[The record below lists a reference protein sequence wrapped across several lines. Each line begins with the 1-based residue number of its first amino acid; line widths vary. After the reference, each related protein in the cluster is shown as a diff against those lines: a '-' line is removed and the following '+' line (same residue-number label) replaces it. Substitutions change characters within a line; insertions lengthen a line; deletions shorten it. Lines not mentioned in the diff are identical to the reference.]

1 MVIDGSQDSLER
13 ALQRFEK
20 GVSTPWPDRAKLAS
34 QLGDSLRSIKTP
46 ESLVLAVRLL
56 KHLAE
61 DEKWE
66 VRKATAESLMH
77 LRSDEFDVL
86 ISRLAND
93 STAWVRKA
101 AERTLARR
109 KRLEQVETKKRQRI
123 EGVYDDYD
131 WFVEKYGRTAADRA
145 LRIGERYFEI
155 LASAATHEIRGV
167 LTSLIGVLEQL
178 SKDGVSAAD
187 RAAGLEKAQERAAFL
202 DRILDDMKGYAQ
214 ELSCDFQRENLRDIV
229 DAAIELVEDKIR
241 STGRSLADVDVL
253 NEVESFVFLEAS
265 RYQMV
270 QVFENVIRNA
280 FESTDENG
288 RIRITGDLGDEK
300 RIVVSISDNGVGMSP
315 EEIKDAFIP
324 FKTSKKNQGGTGFGL
339 AIAKKIVQAHG
350 GTIVMESIEDQGTT
364 VVITLPLTQEDRLD
378 A

>member
-1 MVIDGSQDSLER
+1 M
-13 ALQRFEK
+13 
-20 GVSTPWPDRAKLAS
+20 
-34 QLGDSLRSIKTP
+34 
-46 ESLVLAVRLL
+46 
-56 KHLAE
+56 
-61 DEKWE
+61 
-66 VRKATAESLMH
+66 
-77 LRSDEFDVL
+77 
-86 ISRLAND
+86 
-93 STAWVRKA
+93 
-101 AERTLARR
+101 
-109 KRLEQVETKKRQRI
+109 
-123 EGVYDDYD
+123 
-131 WFVEKYGRTAADRA
+131 
-145 LRIGERYFEI
+145 
-155 LASAATHEIRGV
+155 
-167 LTSLIGVLEQL
+167 LEQL

-241 STGRSLADVDVL
+241 STGRSLSAVEVL
-253 NEVESFVFLEAS
+253 SEVEDFVFLEAS

-324 FKTSKKNQGGTGFGL
+324 FRTSKKNQGGTGFGL

-350 GTIVMESIEDQGTT
+350 GSIVMESTEDQGTT

>member
-1 MVIDGSQDSLER
+1 MLIDGSRDSIER
-13 ALQRFEK
+13 ALQRLEQ
-20 GVSTPWPDRAKLAS
+20 GDAMPWPDRAKLAA
-34 QLGDSLRSIKTP
+34 QLGECLRSIRTP
-46 ESLVLAVRLL
+46 EAISVAVRLL
-56 KHLAE
+56 RNLAD

-86 ISRLAND
+86 ISHLAND

-109 KRLEQVETKKRQRI
+109 KRLEQVETKKRERI
-123 EGVYDDYD
+123 EGVFDDYD
-131 WFVEKYGRTAADRA
+131 WFMEKYGRTAADRA

-167 LTSLIGVLEQL
+167 LTSLTGALEQL
-178 SKDGVSAAD
+178 ERDGLSVAD
-187 RAAGLEKAQERAAFL
+187 HAAGLAKARERAAFL
-202 DRILDDMKGYAQ
+202 NRILNDMKGYAQ
-214 ELSCDFQRENLRDIV
+214 ELSCDFHRENMRDIV
-229 DAAIELVEDKIR
+229 DAAIELVEDKVR
-241 STGRSLADVDVL
+241 STGRSLTDAEVTNQVADFVL
-253 NEVESFVFLEAS
+253 LEAS
-265 RYQMV
+265 RYQLV

-280 FESTDENG
+280 FESTEANG
-288 RIRITGDLGDEK
+288 RIRITSDLADEK
-300 RIVVSISDNGVGMSP
+300 CIVVSVADNGVGMSP

-324 FKTSKKNQGGTGFGL
+324 SKTSKKNQGGTGFGL

-350 GTIVMESIEDQGTT
+350 GAISMRSAEDQGTT
-364 VVITLPLTQEDRLD
+364 VEITLPLTQQDRLD

>member
-1 MVIDGSQDSLER
+1 MVIDGGQDSLER
-13 ALQRFEK
+13 ALRRFDE
-20 GVSTPWPDRAKLAS
+20 GDPMPWPERAELAS
-34 QLGDSLRSIKTP
+34 QMGDCLRSIRTP
-46 ESLVLAVRLL
+46 EALVLAVRLL
-56 KHLAE
+56 RRLAE

-77 LRSDEFDVL
+77 LRSNEFDVL

-101 AERTLARR
+101 AQRTLARR

-167 LTSLIGVLEQL
+167 LTSLIGALEQL
-178 SKDGVSAAD
+178 GEDGVS
-187 RAAGLEKAQERAAFL
+187 AAGLEKAQERAAFL
-202 DRILDDMKGYAQ
+202 NRILDDMKGYAQ
-214 ELSCDFQRENLRDIV
+214 ELSCDFQRENLREIV
-229 DAAIELVEDKIR
+229 DAAIDLVADKVR
-241 STGRSLADVDVL
+241 STDRSLADVDVV
-253 NEVESFVFLEAS
+253 NEVEGFVFIEAS

-280 FESTDENG
+280 FESTDEKG

-315 EEIKDAFIP
+315 DEIKDAFIP

-350 GTIVMESIEDQGTT
+350 GGIAMESAEDQGTT
-364 VVITLPLTQEDRLD
+364 VKITLPLTQQDRLD
-378 A
+378 R

>member
-13 ALQRFEK
+13 ALQRFDE

-34 QLGDSLRSIKTP
+34 QLGDSLRSIRTP
-46 ESLVLAVRLL
+46 EALVLAVRLL
-56 KHLAE
+56 RHLAE

-178 SKDGVSAAD
+178 SKDGVSPVD
-187 RAAGLEKAQERAAFL
+187 RATGLEKAQERAAFL

-253 NEVESFVFLEAS
+253 NEIESFVFLEAS

-300 RIVVSISDNGVGMSP
+300 RITVSVIDNGVGMSP

-324 FKTSKKNQGGTGFGL
+324 FRTSKKNQGGTGFGL
-339 AIAKKIVQAHG
+339 AIAKSIISAHG
-350 GTIVMESIEDQGTT
+350 GSIRAESEPGKFTRLT
-364 VVITLPLTQEDRLD
+364 FTLPK
-378 A
+378 

>member
-1 MVIDGSQDSLER
+1 MVIDGSQDSLKR
-13 ALQRFEK
+13 ALQRFEE

-109 KRLEQVETKKRQRI
+109 KRMEQVETKKRQRI

-350 GTIVMESIEDQGTT
+350 GTIVMESTEDQGTT

>member
-13 ALQRFEK
+13 ALQRFEE

-109 KRLEQVETKKRQRI
+109 KRMEQVETKKRQRI

-241 STGRSLADVDVL
+241 STGRSLANVDVL
-253 NEVESFVFLEAS
+253 SEVEDFVFLEAS

-280 FESTDENG
+280 FESTEEDG
-288 RIRITGDLGDEK
+288 RIRIIGDLADEK
-300 RIVVSISDNGVGMSP
+300 YVVVSVVDNGVGMSS
-315 EEIKDAFIP
+315 EEAKDAFIP
-324 FKTSKKNQGGTGFGL
+324 FRTSKKNQGGTGFGL

-350 GTIVMESIEDQGTT
+350 GSIVMESTEDQGTT